1 MTDKKVLRIKHIAL
15 MLNVSRPTA
24 ARLLHEGK
32 IQKIQLSEK
41 CIGAFEC
48 DVIDYLLSKRHA

>member
-24 ARLLHEGK
+24 ARLLHSGCINK
-32 IQKIQLSEK
+32 IQITDK
-41 CIGAFEC
+41 CVGAFEC
-48 DVIDYLLSKRHA
+48 DVIAYLLSKRHA